1 MFISMY
7 VYHVDEGFR
16 VATDRCQTKDD
27 NGQAVEL
34 LGTQED
40 LVIVMQ
46 RPRELLKERLE
57 LPLHDLG
64 QVLYNS
70 KDVVDEVR

>member
-1 MFISMY
+1 MY
-7 VYHVDEGFR
+7 VYHVDEGVR
-16 VATDRCQTKDD
+16 VAADRSQTKDD

-64 QVLYNS
+64 QVLCNS